1 LLVEGAES
9 RLGASAEGGTLV
21 TPSARLVSFAAAAV
35 LTLVGGAA
43 TAADTAAPHAEN
55 PREVAG
61 VSPFTGVTCNV
72 PPSAL
77 GQVTVDR
84 EVEPILASDPRN
96 RERLVG
102 AWIDLTGATI
112 RTAATGNG
120 GRTWTLATPPG
131 LDGCTGASGS
141 TAEGTY
147 DPWVSI
153 GADGVAYLASV
164 TLYHFY
170 LPPFSAFASPL
181 NVQRSLDGGA
191 SWSDP
196 VLVPGADA
204 ADNPMIVAD
213 PYRAARVYVVYR
225 NDPFGLT
232 PDPEDSAFY
241 VARSD
246 DHGQTWTPASIVAR
260 PPDGGKIV
268 HPAVSVLADGVLVAT
283 YGVIDPSASV
293 WTIESQRSSDNGLT
307 WSPPTLIRTTEP
319 QGEPAAC
326 GIAFDR
332 RNYPSQQAVMSGRRI
347 AIVSADAAASN
358 AGHGKIVLSE
368 SGDDGA
374 TWSNTAVV
382 TTDAMITQ
390 ATVAADRHGRLGL
403 LWDEV
408 DVAHADCGA
417 GSVPMTT
424 RVATI
429 GRGGRLAT
437 AQIGTTWDARTTLV
451 GPPYD
456 SPRWWLG
463 EYQGLAGLDHGTAA
477 LTVQARPA
485 LGAGDTG
492 VFFAHTFIENGAH
505 SGGD

>member
-1 LLVEGAES
+1 
-9 RLGASAEGGTLV
+9 V
-21 TPSARLVSFAAAAV
+21 TPSARLLSLVTAAALA
-35 LTLVGGAA
+35 LAGGAA
-43 TAADTAAPHAEN
+43 LAADTAGPPAAN

-77 GQVTVDR
+77 GQATVDR

-120 GRTWTLATPPG
+120 GRSWTLATPPD
-131 LDGCTGASGS
+131 LDACTGASGS

-181 NVQRSLDGGA
+181 NVQRSRDGGR
-191 SWSDP
+191 SWSQP

-213 PYRAARVYVVYR
+213 PYRAGRVYVAYR

-246 DHGQTWTPASIVAR
+246 DRGETWTPASVVAR
-260 PPDGGKIV
+260 PPDGGRIV
-268 HPAVSVLADGVLVAT
+268 HPAVSVLVDGMLVAT
-283 YGVIDPSASV
+283 YGVIDPAASV
-293 WTIESQRSSDNGLT
+293 WTIESQRSGDAGLT
-307 WSPPTLIRTTEP
+307 WSPPTLVRTNAPQAEP
-319 QGEPAAC
+319 SVC
-326 GIAFDR
+326 GITFDR
-332 RNYPSQQAVMSGRRI
+332 RNYPSQQAVAAGNRI

-358 AGHGKIVLSE
+358 VGHGKIVLSE

-403 LWDEV
+403 LWVEV
-408 DVAHADCGA
+408 DAADADCGA
-417 GSVPMTT
+417 SSVPMTT
-424 RVATI
+424 RVAI
-429 GRGGRLAT
+429 VGRGGRLAT
-437 AQIGTTWDARTTLV
+437 GRIGTAWDARTTLV

-463 EYQGLAGLDHGTAA
+463 EYQGLAGVDEGVAA
-477 LTVQARPA
+477 LTVQARPE

-492 VFFAHTFIENGAH
+492 VFFARTLGGSSVPIGA
-505 SGGD
+505 GGDD

>member
-1 LLVEGAES
+1 
-9 RLGASAEGGTLV
+9 
-21 TPSARLVSFAAAAV
+21 V
-35 LTLVGGAA
+35 LSLAGGAA
-43 TAADTAAPHAEN
+43 LAADTAAPRAEN
-55 PREVAG
+55 PREIAG
-61 VSPFTGVTCNV
+61 LSPFTGVTCNV

-77 GQVTVDR
+77 GQITVDR

-120 GRTWTLATPPG
+120 GRTWKLATPPA
-131 LDGCTGASGS
+131 LDACTGASGS

-181 NVQRSLDGGA
+181 NVQRSLDGGG

-196 VLVPGADA
+196 VLVPRADA
-204 ADNPMIVAD
+204 ADNPMIVTD

-246 DHGQTWTPASIVAR
+246 DHGETWMPASVVAR

-268 HPAVSVLADGVLVAT
+268 HPTVSVLADGVLVAT
-283 YGVIDPSASV
+283 YGVIDPAASV
-293 WTIESQRSSDNGLT
+293 WTIESQRSGNEGLT
-307 WSPPTLIRTTEP
+307 WSAPTLVRTNEP
-319 QGEPAAC
+319 QGEPSAC

-332 RNYPSQQAVMSGRRI
+332 RDYPSQQAVVSGRRI

-358 AGHGKIVLSE
+358 AGRGKIVLSE

-382 TTDAMITQ
+382 STDTMITQ

-408 DVAHADCGA
+408 DVAQADCGA
-417 GSVPMTT
+417 ASVPITT
-424 RVATI
+424 RVAI
-429 GRGGRLAT
+429 VGRGGRLST
-437 AQIGTTWDARTTLV
+437 GQIGTAWDAQTTLV

-463 EYQGLAGLDHGTAA
+463 EYQGLAGLDHGLAA

-492 VFFAHTFIENGAH
+492 VFFAHAFTGSSAPA
-505 SGGD
+505 SGD

>member
-1 LLVEGAES
+1 
-9 RLGASAEGGTLV
+9 V
-21 TPSARLVSFAAAAV
+21 TPSTRLLSLAAAAA
-35 LTLVGGAA
+35 LALAGGAA
-43 TAADTAAPHAEN
+43 LAADTAAPRGEN
-55 PREVAG
+55 PREIAG
-61 VSPFTGVTCNV
+61 VSPFTGVACNV

-120 GRTWTLATPPG
+120 GRSWTLATPPG
-131 LDGCTGASGS
+131 LDACTGASGS

-153 GADGVAYLASV
+153 GADGVAYLASI

-181 NVQRSLDGGA
+181 NVQRSLDGGR

-213 PYRAARVYVVYR
+213 PYHAARVYVAYR

-246 DHGQTWTPASIVAR
+246 DHGETWRPASVVAK

-268 HPAVSVLADGVLVAT
+268 HPTVSVLADGTLVAT
-283 YGVIDPSASV
+283 YGVIDPAASV
-293 WTIESQRSSDNGLT
+293 WTIESQRSGDGGLI
-307 WSPPTLIRTTEP
+307 WSPPTLVRTNEP
-319 QGEPAAC
+319 QGEPSTC

-332 RNYPSQQAVMSGRRI
+332 RDYPSQQAVVAGGRI

-382 TTDAMITQ
+382 TTEAMITQ

-408 DVAHADCGA
+408 DVAHADCVT
-417 GSVPMTT
+417 GSVPMAT
-424 RVATI
+424 RVAI
-429 GRGGRLAT
+429 VGRRGRLAT
-437 AQIGTTWDARTTLV
+437 GQIGTAWDARTTLV

-463 EYQGLAGLDHGTAA
+463 EYQGLAGLDRGVAA

-492 VFFAHTFIENGAH
+492 VFFAHTLTENSAPV
-505 SGGD
+505 DAD